1 MDQQVRPVQLNA
13 DLAAGLNAAAG
24 SLGLN
29 IIRQYRDEQG
39 GLIAVSETVYPDDRF
54 TLVMQ
59 MKREKRASS
68 QEG

>member
-1 MDQQVRPVQLNA
+1 
-13 DLAAGLNAAAG
+13 
-24 SLGLN
+24 LGLN

-59 MKREKRASS
+59 MKREKRGGIADMGSA
-68 QEG
+68 